1 MQILVPEDP
10 VFMTRFLEM
19 EEPLLHSLY
28 HLHLGHLPRE
38 QAETIRRAY
47 EGWSDIQ
54 AAMPKFLSWHTP
66 TAFELAVPRRESEGY
81 RLHSPDGEQLIS
93 LYAVEASVGSIGCLA
108 ACLSL
113 LEAAEREMG
122 GALAGALEEIRK
134 PRERDLVDNFRR
146 VVRSLQIPAPP
157 ALLAS
162 LRDAAPAGPVQEVSL
177 DAAQH
182 AEYATY
188 GVQFCHALSS
198 GDWFTYTM
206 HRSLYL

>member
-1 MQILVPEDP
+1 MQILMPEDP

-28 HLHLGHLPRE
+28 YLHLDHLPRD

-47 EGWSDIQ
+47 EGWGSIQ

-66 TAFELAVPRRESEGY
+66 TAFELAAPRRESEGY
-81 RLHSPDGEQLIS
+81 RLHSPHGEQLIS
-93 LYAVEASVGSIGCLA
+93 LYAVDVSTESISCLT
-108 ACLSL
+108 ACLTL
-113 LEAAEREMG
+113 LEEAEKELG
-122 GALAGALEEIRK
+122 GALAGALEDIRE

-146 VVRSLQIPAPP
+146 VLRALRIPAPL

-162 LRDAAPAGPVQEVSL
+162 LRHAAPAGPEREVSL
-177 DAAQH
+177 DGARH
-182 AEYATY
+182 AEYEAY
-188 GVQFCHALSS
+188 RDQFCHALST
-198 GDWFTYTM
+198 GDAFMYTM

>member
-162 LRDAAPAGPVQEVSL
+162 LRDAAPAGPVQEVSSTPRSTPSMRPT
-177 DAAQH
+177 AFSS
-182 AEYATY
+182 ATP
-188 GVQFCHALSS
+188 
-198 GDWFTYTM
+198 
-206 HRSLYL
+206 